1 MMSSDRAPHR
11 DTRSLGPVI
20 TAEAGVA
27 YVLVFVIALRY
38 RLPLEIS
45 SAFVAAVVALPVTIR
60 VIRRYR
66 GAMTISVLSVAA
78 AISGLILTATAAER
92 MLQVNEILALQ
103 KTIGILSVAVV
114 TLALLWARSV
124 IGIRNVVL
132 VFAVGMIGAVAV
144 AGVDPSNPWKASF
157 SLPLAL
163 LLLSL
168 PWVYARRLP
177 QAAIAIALAGV
188 SAAADSRSAAA
199 LLLIA
204 AALTFSQARVK
215 TGVTPT
221 ITRVAGMTVRLAL
234 IGVGAFYAIQAA
246 FVEGALGEAVQE
258 RTESQLQAGS
268 VLAGGRPEMG
278 ATLALVGENP
288 WGFGSGVILSQ
299 SIVRVAKG
307 GMAALG
313 YDPNNGYVER
323 YMFGTGIEV
332 HSLVGDFWLMFGLAG
347 LALAIAVGVMSIYG
361 LIVRMSLGIASTV
374 VVFLVLRLT
383 WDLLFSPYLTSL
395 RILPL
400 VLAVALPLAVA
411 ATHRERATVD
421 RASMLRELGTTGPV
435 VHSGR

>member
-1 MMSSDRAPHR
+1 
-11 DTRSLGPVI
+11 
-20 TAEAGVA
+20 
-27 YVLVFVIALRY
+27 
-38 RLPLEIS
+38 
-45 SAFVAAVVALPVTIR
+45 
-60 VIRRYR
+60 
-66 GAMTISVLSVAA
+66 
-78 AISGLILTATAAER
+78 
-92 MLQVNEILALQ
+92 
-103 KTIGILSVAVV
+103 
-114 TLALLWARSV
+114 
-124 IGIRNVVL
+124 
-132 VFAVGMIGAVAV
+132 
-144 AGVDPSNPWKASF
+144 
-157 SLPLAL
+157 
-163 LLLSL
+163 
-168 PWVYARRLP
+168 
-177 QAAIAIALAGV
+177 
-188 SAAADSRSAAA
+188 
-199 LLLIA
+199 
-204 AALTFSQARVK
+204 
-215 TGVTPT
+215 
-221 ITRVAGMTVRLAL
+221 
-234 IGVGAFYAIQAA
+234 
-246 FVEGALGEAVQE
+246 
-258 RTESQLQAGS
+258 
-268 VLAGGRPEMG
+268 MG

-323 YMFGTGIEV
+323 YMFGAGIEV